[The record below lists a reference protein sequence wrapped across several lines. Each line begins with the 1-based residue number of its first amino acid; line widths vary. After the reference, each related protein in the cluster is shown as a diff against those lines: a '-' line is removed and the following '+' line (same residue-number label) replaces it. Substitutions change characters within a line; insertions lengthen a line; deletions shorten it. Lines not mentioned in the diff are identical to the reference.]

1 MTYTP
6 DNRWP
11 NSTDFYKQ
19 DT

>member
-11 NSTDFYKQ
+11 NSTDSYKQ